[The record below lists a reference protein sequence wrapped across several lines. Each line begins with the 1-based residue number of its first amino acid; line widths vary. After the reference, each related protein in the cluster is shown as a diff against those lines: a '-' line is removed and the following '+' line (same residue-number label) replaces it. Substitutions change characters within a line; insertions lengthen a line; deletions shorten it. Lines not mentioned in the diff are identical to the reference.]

1 MSSNYIYT
9 TIQFYMNRKLLFYIL
24 LFLGHLAISQNV
36 KKINIVSKDS
46 LPFKFN
52 SFWKYNYAEDSLT
65 KQRTYNDSDWAEV
78 KLDSFFNS
86 ESDSFNFKAK
96 AWFRFHFDI
105 DSSLLGI
112 PLALYINQ
120 SGASEVFIDG
130 KLIANYGVI
139 KDKDSSE
146 YYDPN
151 DIPVFIVLNDM
162 HTHVLA
168 IRYANYNTEED
179 IGFGVTLSSNTNQ
192 IEQKAMNGV
201 AVTFLLI
208 SLGFIFLTLSIL
220 HLFFYLYYRNIQSN
234 LYFSLFTLS
243 ISSLFIISFIVTFAH
258 DPAFID
264 KLKIYSV
271 ICSSISCVSF
281 TFFIH
286 VLLAK
291 KSSIPL
297 WLVSILAVSSLI
309 VFQLKEEASSILF
322 ASLVGLVAL
331 YASYSIILAIIRKV
345 KGVWII
351 GTGLLFFTLSFLGIV
366 AFAIFSDNLE
376 FNTGSKAGIFL
387 ILLILFDMLSIPLS
401 MSIYQAWLFAHL
413 NKELSY
419 KLVEVERLSEI
430 TLQQEQEK
438 KLILE
443 NQKNELE
450 QKVEERTFQLKS
462 EKKKSD
468 DLLLNILPVEVAD
481 ELKEKGMAEAKQY
494 NHVTVLFTDFVNF
507 TGISEQMTP
516 KELVKEI
523 HENFTAFDAIIEKH
537 GLEKIKTIG
546 DAYLAVCGL
555 PIANEMHA
563 IQVVKAAKDIQ
574 AYMARKSGKFQI
586 RIGVNSGPVIAGI
599 VGVKKYAYD
608 IWGDCV
614 NTAARMEQNS
624 ESGKINISG
633 ATFELVKT
641 HFECIHRGKIA
652 AKNKGEIDMCF
663 VN

>member
-1 MSSNYIYT
+1 
-9 TIQFYMNRKLLFYIL
+9 MNRKLLICIL
-24 LFLGHLAISQNV
+24 LLWGHIAFSHNGQKLIS
-36 KKINIVSKDS
+36 ISKDS
-46 LPFKFN
+46 LPYKFN
-52 SFWKYNYAEDSLT
+52 GLWKYSLLEDSLH
-65 KQRTYNDSDWAEV
+65 KQRSYNDSDWSEV
-78 KLDSFFNS
+78 KLASFFD
-86 ESDSFNFKAK
+86 EKSDSINFKGK

-105 DSSLLGI
+105 DSSLIGI
-112 PLALYINQ
+112 PLALYLDQ
-120 SGASEVFIDG
+120 SGASEVFLDG

-139 KDKDSSE
+139 KDKDSCE

-151 DIPVFIVLNDM
+151 DIPVFIVLNDIN
-162 HTHVLA
+162 THVLA
-168 IRYANYNTEED
+168 VHYANYTKDED
-179 IGFGVTLSSNTNQ
+179 IGFSVTLSLNTNQ

-220 HLFFYLYYRNIQSN
+220 HLFFYLYYRNILSN
-234 LYFSLFTLS
+234 LYFSLFTFS

-271 ICSSISCVSF
+271 ICSAIACVTF

-286 VLLAK
+286 VLLAQ
-291 KSSIPL
+291 KSNIPL
-297 WLVSILAVSSLI
+297 WIVSLLAALSLI
-309 VFQLKEEASSILF
+309 VFQLNEEASTILF

-331 YASYSIILAIIRKV
+331 YASYSIIVAIIK
-345 KGVWII
+345 KLQGVWII
-351 GTGLLFFTLSFLGIV
+351 GTGLLFFTLSVLGIV
-366 AFAIFSDNLE
+366 AFSIISDDIE
-376 FNTGSKAGIFL
+376 FNTGSNAGIFL
-387 ILLILFDMLSIPLS
+387 LLLILLDVLSIPLS

-438 KLILE
+438 QLILE

-450 QKVEERTFQLKS
+450 QKVEERTIQLKS

-468 DLLLNILPVEVAD
+468 DLLLNILPEEVAD

-494 NHVTVLFTDFVNF
+494 NHVSVLFTDFVNF
-507 TGISEQMTP
+507 TGISEQMSP

-555 PIANEMHA
+555 PIENEMHA
-563 IQVVKAAKDIQ
+563 IQVIRAAIDIRT
-574 AYMARKSGKFQI
+574 YMANKAGKFQI

-624 ESGKINISG
+624 VAGKINISG
-633 ATFELVKT
+633 ATYDLIKND
-641 HFECIHRGKIA
+641 FECEYRGKVA
-652 AKNKGEIDMCF
+652 AKNKGEIDMYF
-663 VN
+663 VY